1 MEEYDVIMV
10 NHWECPV
17 DNGAPILTMPNIPH
31 ALHGEGLQPRTV
43 LGRTTWDHMRKACY
57 ANADFKSEISG
68 EVPPKGQL
76 HAHELFSYDYDKQEG
91 IFQRCIALTKLE
103 HDFIHSGR
111 LLTLYARNNPLYPK
125 SYVLKVIEN
134 GFNIID
140 TYNQE
145 HPDQK
150 PLRCFATFLDAL
162 KNPTIAFEVAE
173 LIEKYHIKFYN
184 ANIPRSKRWKG
195 WHVIIGN
202 KRYNSPYTNQDDWEV
217 AMRKRN
223 EEEEARNLKDP
234 FSGKGA
240 AAIDALLKIREETKI
255 AGCKNGRLSKRKKE
269 QKNELQEL

>member
-10 NHWECPV
+10 NHWKCPV

-145 HPDQK
+145 HPDQE

-173 LIEKYHIKFYN
+173 LIEKYRIKFYN
-184 ANIPRSKRWKG
+184 ANIPRNKRWKG

-202 KRYNSPYTNQDDWEV
+202 TRYDSPYANQNDWEA

-234 FSGKGA
+234 FNGKGA

-255 AGCKNGRLSKRKKE
+255 AGCKNGRLRKFKKRKE
-269 QKNELQEL
+269 DE